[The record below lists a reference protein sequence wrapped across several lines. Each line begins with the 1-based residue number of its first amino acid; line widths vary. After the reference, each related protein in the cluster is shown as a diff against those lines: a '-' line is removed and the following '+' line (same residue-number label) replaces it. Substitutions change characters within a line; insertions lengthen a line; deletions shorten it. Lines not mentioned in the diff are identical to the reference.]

1 MITLSHHQLQTSP
14 EYGQGMNPISR
25 LAQIQQA
32 KKEKEPEYSMVTE
45 RGLPRRREFVMQV
58 IWRRRRENAV
68 GITSSGFHAPLL
80 SASGDCERPIGRG
93 NGPQQEGGKEKR
105 SREDAGAP
113 GI

>member
-1 MITLSHHQLQTSP
+1 MINLSHQQLQTSP

-58 IWRRRRENAV
+58 IWRQRENAV
-68 GITSSGFHAPLL
+68 GITSPGFHAPLL

-93 NGPQQEGGKEKR
+93 NGSQQEGGKEKR
-105 SREDAGAP
+105 SGENAGAP
-113 GI
+113 GL